1 MFLKEFKD
9 LRRKRGKLL
18 GLPDQLNY
26 AIPIDDYTIAMKDG
40 AFLSAFECSGLDLNS
55 ASVEELD
62 AHRAQAN
69 RALARLDDG
78 FMYNVDLIRHPSVD
92 YPNRTFPDP
101 VSATLDRER
110 EIQYSTEGQHFEARC
125 ILTITYRPP
134 ADAQTRIAGVFLTGT
149 PSRPDWRRQL
159 EWFKQRLRDFE
170 DAISPVWKLTPLDMP
185 ALLSHL
191 ASCINGRICEV
202 AAPTTPTYLDA
213 VLGNQDLIAGFKPRI
228 GGRHIRVIALAGFPP
243 FSYAEMAAFLSE
255 LPISYRYSTRG
266 IPVGPRTAISQLTVY
281 RRNWFQKRLGL
292 RGVIS
297 EHFGS
302 GAGAAFQNQHAL
314 KMAADAD
321 QAITEAEGGAVRY
334 CYVTPKVIVTED
346 RADVA
351 DENAQLVFKVCQN
364 MGFDPRNET
373 INAVEAWLG
382 SLPGHGWYD
391 VRRPLVNTQNL
402 ADILPLT
409 SIWAGLATNPC
420 PYYPK
425 NTSALCYGATTGS
438 TPFRLNLH
446 VGDTGHTGIYG
457 PTGSGKSVALGT
469 IAANF
474 RAIPDGQIFFFD
486 KGYSAYVLT
495 KALGGQHLDLG
506 EDEVPLCPLARIDD
520 ETDRMK
526 MQGLLED
533 WLELQGVLLVPNQ
546 RKALWRALE
555 LVAEAPPEQR
565 TISNLVTQ
573 VQDNVVRDGLSAY
586 SLAGPLGRFVDA
598 DRDVLLEERFITF
611 ELETLMAM
619 GPKVVV
625 PVVTYLF
632 HRIDQRLDGRP
643 TLVILD
649 EAWIMLTN
657 SVFGAKIEEW
667 LRTLRKKNAAVVLA
681 TQSLSEIANSPHR
694 DVILESCPT
703 KLYLPNPEAKNS
715 GTQEMYRRFG
725 LSNRQIDIVAD
736 ATPKRHYYY
745 VSPLGRRL
753 FQFSLGPAALAFIG
767 AGSKDDV
774 LAARRMIE
782 QHGERWTADW
792 LHARGLHD
800 WAEYLDKLNGRVETP
815 ADAILRVNG
824 IPPFHTNGKIH
835 QREIPQ

>member
-1 MFLKEFKD
+1 MLLKEFKD
-9 LRRKRGKLL
+9 LRRKRERLL

-26 AIPIDDYTIAMKDG
+26 AIPVDDHTIAMKDG

-55 ASVEELD
+55 ASVEEID
-62 AHRAQAN
+62 AHRAQGN

-78 FMYNVDLIRHPSVD
+78 FQYNIDLIRYPSVD
-92 YPNRTFPDP
+92 YPQRTFPDP
-101 VSATLDRER
+101 VSATIDRER
-110 EIQYSTEGQHFEARC
+110 EVQYSSEGRHFETRC
-125 ILTITYRPP
+125 VATITYRPP
-134 ADAQTRIAGVFLTGT
+134 ADAQNKFAGLFLSGA
-149 PSRPDWRRQL
+149 PENSHWRRHL
-159 EWFKQRLRDFE
+159 DWFSQKLREFE
-170 DAISPVWKLTPLDMP
+170 DAISPVWKLSQLDLA

-191 ASCINGRICEV
+191 ATCINGRMCEV
-202 AAPTTPTYLDA
+202 SVPRTPTYLDA
-213 VLGNQDLIAGFKPRI
+213 VLGNQDFVAGFKPRV
-228 GGRHIRVIALAGFPP
+228 GGRHIRVVALAGFPP
-243 FSYAEMAAFLSE
+243 FSFSEMAALLTE
-255 LPISYRYSTRG
+255 LPFPYRYSVRG
-266 IPVGPRTAISQLTVY
+266 IPVGPRTAINQLTVY

-292 RGVIS
+292 RGIIS

-302 GAGAAFQNQHAL
+302 GAGSAFQNQHAL
-314 KMAADAD
+314 NMASDAD
-321 QAITEAEGGAVRY
+321 EAITEAEGGAVRY
-334 CYVTPKVIVTED
+334 CYVTPKVVITED

-351 DENAQLVFKVCQN
+351 DENAQVVFKVCQN
-364 MGFDPRNET
+364 MGFDPRIET

-409 SIWAGLATNPC
+409 GIWSGLAENPC
-420 PYYPK
+420 PYYPQH
-425 NTSALCYGATTGS
+425 TPALCYGATSGS

-446 VGDTGHTGIYG
+446 VADTGHTGIYG

-474 RAIPDGQIFFFD
+474 RAIPDGQVFFFD

-506 EDEVPLCPLARIDD
+506 EDEVPLQPLARVDD

-526 MQGLLED
+526 LAVLLED
-533 WLELQGVLLVPNQ
+533 WLGLQNVPLDPGR

-555 LVAEAPPEQR
+555 LVGQGPADQR

-573 VQDNVVRDGLSAY
+573 VQDESIRNGLNAY
-586 SLAGPLGRFVDA
+586 SLAGPLGRFMDA
-598 DRDVLLEERFITF
+598 DRDVVLEGRFVTF
-611 ELETLMAM
+611 ELETMMAM
-619 GPKVVV
+619 GPKFVV
-625 PVVTYLF
+625 PVATYLF
-632 HRIDQRLDGRP
+632 HRIDQRLDGSP
-643 TLVILD
+643 TLIILD

-681 TQSLSEIANSPHR
+681 TQSLSEIANSPQR

-703 KLYLPNPEAKNS
+703 KLYLPNAEAKNAS
-715 GTQEMYRRFG
+715 SREMYRRFG
-725 LSNRQIDIVAD
+725 LSDRQIDILAD
-736 ATPKRHYYY
+736 AAPKRHYYY

-753 FQFSLGPAALAFIG
+753 FQFSLGPVALAFIG

-774 LAARRMIE
+774 VAARRMIE
-782 QHGERWTADW
+782 RHGDRWTTEW
-792 LHARGLHD
+792 LSHHGLPD
-800 WAEYLDKLNGRVETP
+800 WAEYLEKLYPRPCPP
-815 ADAILRVNG
+815 ADLIIPNG
-824 IPPFHTNGKIH
+824 SALHSNGNF
-835 QREIPQ
+835 QQTEVRQ